1 MINRTRYTKLTVP
14 IDIVFLILEDSS
26 LFQMQILIE
35 LKKMGFPGATVL
47 VTSSVKEAMTIIET
61 EKIDFIFTDHHLPD
75 GSGIQFIEAV
85 RGMVAHKKTP
95 VIMITKVDDVTNM
108 LDAIDAGA
116 SDYMVKP
123 LEQYNFIE
131 KVQSCLRRA

>member
-75 GSGIQFIEAV
+75 GSGIQFIGARGSFVLFFIKAPFDCTNYSLTTGIYIYMFNHHLLLSFLAV
-85 RGMVAHKKTP
+85 FC
-95 VIMITKVDDVTNM
+95 
-108 LDAIDAGA
+108 
-116 SDYMVKP
+116 
-123 LEQYNFIE
+123 Q
-131 KVQSCLRRA
+131 CLHLL